1 MSRLIV
7 KGLPKYLTEDRLK
20 DHFSKEGNVTDVKL
34 MKKRNGESRQF
45 AFIGYK
51 SGADAEK
58 AVKYFDRTFIDTAKI
73 EVSVAKTF
81 SDPTVPKAIRE
92 KRKMMEHRWAEQ
104 EERLLRQKEEQE
116 QYKRQKL
123 DRKSKL
129 DQEIAANP
137 KLHEF
142 IETLKPSSQVQSWK
156 NDSLADGSGAPSAK
170 ALEDALA
177 AKDGLTKDASLD
189 SRYDVVQAKE
199 AASDDEYDDFQKQ
212 DQSDEEE
219 MMMPLSGAPLAES
232 DNTEPS
238 GHDGKT
244 EETPEAD
251 LARDEGVSDL
261 EWLKQRR
268 IRMKENE
275 ADAAENDGSADIIP
289 ASNDASSTTQTTQP
303 PGSEK
308 PRSAHPEPRQSYT
321 SPEDATVAKLLQTG
335 RLFIRNILY
344 DSTEEEFREL
354 FSTYGPLS
362 EVHIAIDTRTGKS
375 KGFVYVQFENNKDA
389 VSLTVLW
396 TSRFSREDFCI
407 SWSEMQRKTTSLTRF
422 ALKNLP
428 LKKQRELKKKAQA
441 NKAQFNWNS
450 LYMNNDAVLDS
461 VASKLGISKAQLID
475 PQNSSSAVKQ
485 ALAEA
490 HVIGDVRKY
499 FEDRG
504 VDLTTFDQKE
514 RDDKVILVK
523 NFPFGTTSEE
533 IGELFTEYGPL
544 KRVVMPPSG
553 TIAIVEFRD
562 SPSGRAAFTKLAYR
576 MFKKSILYLEKGPK
590 DLFTREPT
598 AGESVDIEKTD
609 DDAVGAKITAKDV
622 MADDA
627 NDSEDELLEKAPTVS
642 IFVKNLSFS
651 TTTAQ
656 LSSFF
661 EKVPGFVVALVKT
674 KPDPKNA
681 GGVLSMGFG
690 FAEFKTKDNAESAIS
705 ALDNTVL
712 DGHRVQLK
720 LSHRKS
726 GSSGNSTS
734 DKSEKTNKIIIKN
747 LPFEASRKDV
757 LELFG
762 AYGQIKSVRVPKK
775 FDKSARGFAFVEY
788 TLLKEAESA
797 MNQLKGVHLL
807 GRRLV
812 MQYAEKES
820 ADAEAEIEK
829 MTQKVKKQAASREVA
844 AVRLAG
850 QGKFQ
855 LEESEDPFEEF

>member
-20 DHFSKEGNVTDVKL
+20 DHFSKEGNVSDVKL

-45 AFIGYK
+45 AFVGYK
-51 SGADAEK
+51 SAQDAEN
-58 AVKYFDRTFIDTAKI
+58 AVKYFDKTFIDTAKI
-73 EVSVAKTF
+73 EVSLAKTF
-81 SDPTVPKAIRE
+81 SDPTVPKAMRE
-92 KRKMMEHRWAEQ
+92 KRKMMENRWAEQ

-123 DRKSKL
+123 ERKSKL
-129 DQEIAANP
+129 DQEIASNP
-137 KLHEF
+137 KLLEF

-156 NDSLADGSGAPSAK
+156 NDSLADGSGAPSTK
-170 ALEDALA
+170 ALEEALA
-177 AKDGLTKDASLD
+177 QKDGVSNATASLD
-189 SRYDVVQAKE
+189 GKFNVVEAKE
-199 AASDDEYDDFQKQ
+199 AASDDEYDEFQKK
-212 DQSDEEE
+212 DLSDDEE
-219 MMMPLSGAPLAES
+219 MMPLSAAAT
-232 DNTEPS
+232 TEDPVA
-238 GHDGKT
+238 T
-244 EETPEAD
+244 EEPVQDLQDGD

-261 EWLKQRR
+261 DWLKLRR

-275 ADAAENDGSADIIP
+275 PEATEIIEPSSENASETKTQAGTPEVRAEKTPTFTRAEP
-289 ASNDASSTTQTTQP
+289 
-303 PGSEK
+303 K
-308 PRSAHPEPRQSYT
+308 PQVTPE
-321 SPEDATVAKLLQTG
+321 EATEAKLRETG

-344 DSTEEEFREL
+344 DSTEAEFREL
-354 FSTYGPLS
+354 FSLYGAIL
-362 EVHIAIDTRTGKS
+362 EVHVAIDTRTGKS
-375 KGFVYVQFENNKDA
+375 KGFVYVQFENPEDA
-389 VSLTVLW
+389 VSAFRAMDKQIFQGRLLHILAGDAKKDHKLD
-396 TSRFSREDFCI
+396 E
-407 SWSEMQRKTTSLTRF
+407 F

-441 NKAQFNWNS
+441 SKAQFNWNS

-461 VASKLGISKAQLID
+461 VAAKMGISKAQLID

-490 HVIGDVRKY
+490 HVIGDVRKF

-504 VDLTTFDQKE
+504 VDLTSFDHKE
-514 RDDKVILVK
+514 RDDRVILVK
-523 NFPFGTTSEE
+523 NFPYGTSSDE
-533 IGELFTEYGPL
+533 IGELFAEYGQI

-562 SPSGRAAFTKLAYR
+562 APGGRAAFTKLAYR

-598 AGESVDIEKTD
+598 ANESVETMKEGE
-609 DDAVGAKITAKDV
+609 DAVDAKITATDV
-622 MADDA
+622 MADDV
-627 NDSEDELLEKAPTVS
+627 NESEDEVIEKGPTVS

-651 TTTAQ
+651 TTTPQ

-661 EKVPGFVVALVKT
+661 EKLPGFVVALVKT

-690 FAEFKTKDNAESAIS
+690 FAEFKTKENAEAAIR

-726 GSSGNSTS
+726 GSSGDGAANANKS
-734 DKSEKTNKIIIKN
+734 DKTNKIIIKN

-762 AYGQIKSVRVPKK
+762 AYGQVKSVRVPKK

-797 MNQLKGVHLL
+797 MDLLKGVHLL

-820 ADAEAEIEK
+820 GDAEDEIEK
-829 MTQKVKKQAASREVA
+829 MTQKVKKQAASREMA
-844 AVRLAG
+844 AVRMAG

-855 LEESEDPFEEF
+855 LEESEDPFNEF